1 MARLWVAASPT
12 KAPQKA
18 VDAVSPS
25 TKPSKEPRVRSN
37 VIPNRRPVYNPRAI
51 GPIYKVNNGF
61 ASKMDPSKAPKL
73 STPVKGKAAVLST
86 ISRAAKKDMEGYIVG
101 DVEVVQKDGHEYIE
115 PTGNKAVFLQQ
126 DEPQEPPSPINAAT
140 EAAFEVLINEHDDG
154 DRPWRGVLDF
164 KEEVARS
171 MIQSSPGS
179 DEFEDASSDP
189 FTIEE
194 SGEVIAQEP
203 ETPETPPGV
212 RLMRTK
218 TAPPLA
224 LAMARA
230 KLIHDDT
237 VSETESDEE
246 DSPESTNHKIQ
257 RKLFAFAE
265 PTTADEDKDLIQRT
279 PPSAMAGHSPSWSP
293 SRSPSVSPPS
303 AIDIPFPRPASRR
316 STSSGSGS
324 GLRRHSDS
332 ESLASMIARAREFS
346 SSPEGSP
353 SASPVYT
360 HSPLCL
366 VTDIEEAHLI
376 DDIVDGEEEPLL
388 DVYEMKMIADIE
400 QEELGNYTDLDE
412 SAREAG
418 ADTEMDAEVK
428 RMLVEEAKENVPAYL
443 RLSKGECEELYL
455 EWKSQQ
461 NEEAETTANND
472 AALDDTV
479 DTWEKDTDDE
489 EDSESWSFCPD
500 YNEDEMSFSIT
511 RPSTASSASTDGE
524 ELDSNNV
531 TVGDEEQVVIKIVE
545 ARDSH
550 DEGYISLSPP
560 ITPTTDNFP
569 KANEKTWFFPTTT
582 RLSVSSFRRQTHA
595 WTESMDSLKAF
606 RATTINEAAVDDA
619 LEDDEQTHEAGKLD
633 ITEEKSQGISKVDT
647 DNDGPLEA
655 IDHPEL
661 GEPFVA
667 PADSASSP
675 TKGEAV
681 EPETVDTNDVSVSAT
696 AAATHGRDI
705 ATTKY
710 APLSTVQLGLK
721 PQIRKA
727 SLLPT
732 LHSQGTLIYADESHP
747 TGAALNGVLNHAF
760 KFPADSE
767 LPLLIDQAHN
777 EIDTDSDGPSKA
789 IDLPTHRYNGP
800 VVAENKPSPDTKHI
814 KNKPSTTDY
823 LAGAVSTGWFYMGI
837 VRWTTVGIV
846 VAGVVVNGLVKLVR
860 RR

>member
-1 MARLWVAASPT
+1 MSIASAEDVSIQRLSGSWAEQEDDKWTFETHMKTTDLSAPKASDLGPLQLPPVEKEQFTFERTQNERALWAHRPEDDDKDKENAAPAPALVQRPTEHWYQTVLELDNPNHQVHSARYDRLT
-12 KAPQKA
+12 
-18 VDAVSPS
+18 
-25 TKPSKEPRVRSN
+25 
-37 VIPNRRPVYNPRAI
+37 RAI
-51 GPIYKVNNGF
+51 GSYYE
-61 ASKMDPSKAPKL
+61 
-73 STPVKGKAAVLST
+73 GKESPGPAA
-86 ISRAAKKDMEGYIVG
+86 
-101 DVEVVQKDGHEYIE
+101 YIE
-115 PTGNKAVFLQQ
+115 INNP
-126 DEPQEPPSPINAAT
+126 PPPSREGERPQPWNRRR
-140 EAAFEVLINEHDDG
+140 EYAFNFRNYMAFR
-154 DRPWRGVLDF
+154 DRD
-164 KEEVARS
+164 
-171 MIQSSPGS
+171 
-179 DEFEDASSDP
+179 
-189 FTIEE
+189 
-194 SGEVIAQEP
+194 
-203 ETPETPPGV
+203 
-212 RLMRTK
+212 
-218 TAPPLA
+218 
-224 LAMARA
+224 
-230 KLIHDDT
+230 
-237 VSETESDEE
+237 
-246 DSPESTNHKIQ
+246 
-257 RKLFAFAE
+257 
-265 PTTADEDKDLIQRT
+265 
-279 PPSAMAGHSPSWSP
+279 
-293 SRSPSVSPPS
+293 
-303 AIDIPFPRPASRR
+303 R
-316 STSSGSGS
+316 ST
-324 GLRRHSDS
+324 
-332 ESLASMIARAREFS
+332 
-346 SSPEGSP
+346 
-353 SASPVYT
+353 VYT

-400 QEELGNYTDLDE
+400 QEELDNYTDLDE

-511 RPSTASSASTDGE
+511 RPSTTSSASTDGE

-531 TVGDEEQVVIKIVE
+531 TVGDEEQVIIKIVE

-560 ITPTTDNFP
+560 FTPTTDTFP
-569 KANEKTWFFPTTT
+569 KANEKTCFFPTTT

-633 ITEEKSQGISKVDT
+633 ITEEKSQEISKVDT

-681 EPETVDTNDVSVSAT
+681 EPERVDTNDVSVSAT
-696 AAATHGRDI
+696 AAATYGRDI

-837 VRWTTVGIV
+837 VSWTTVGIV